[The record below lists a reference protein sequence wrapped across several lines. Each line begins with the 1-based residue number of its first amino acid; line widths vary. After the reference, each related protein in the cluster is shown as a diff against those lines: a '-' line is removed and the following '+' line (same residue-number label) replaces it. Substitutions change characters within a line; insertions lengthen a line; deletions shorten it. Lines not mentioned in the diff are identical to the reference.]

1 MFVSGLLIN
10 ECQIL
15 ALLISSFLSTLD
27 AAQWFSH
34 MWFLRRWF
42 LCDPKKFLY
51 FKDIEV
57 FSFSCTVGRDL
68 DKDTRVWLVKSFC
81 QVKNSLSSL
90 RLCVWHLK
98 AACSVSTVDKW
109 GAETWNRDDQPHV
122 QLHVIATKKPE
133 LGEEINKD
141 GSIYQ
146 SINQSCLRFSTDQK
160 EQIKLIRKYIIYHF
174 FLFCF
179 YKKLHVWIQT
189 LCLLKS
195 LRWYKF

>member
-1 MFVSGLLIN
+1 MSN
-10 ECQIL
+10 
-15 ALLISSFLSTLD
+15 ISSPDFKLSQHFGRCTVI
-27 AAQWFSH
+27 QSH
-34 MWFLRRWF
+34 VVSDRHLTEKMIFF
-42 LCDPKKFLY
+42 YPKKFLY

-57 FSFSCTVGRDL
+57 FSFPCTVGRDL

-146 SINQSCLRFSTDQK
+146 SINQSIMSEILYRSKRTNQVDQK
-160 EQIKLIRKYIIYHF
+160 IYYIS
-174 FLFCF
+174 FLFVLF
-179 YKKLHVWIQT
+179 L
-189 LCLLKS
+189 
-195 LRWYKF
+195 